1 MTDLIGGRLDYVF
14 DGVSTSLGYLQAGTI
29 RTLGIAGLTRTPVL
43 PDEPTISESGLPGF
57 DTTVWFGLFAPS
69 GTPKAAVELLNRK
82 MNAVLA
88 APQVKQALEK
98 LGVEAAGGSPDVLAA
113 KVRTEIQKWATI
125 VREKNIRL
133 EQ

>member
-1 MTDLIGGRLDYVF
+1 
-14 DGVSTSLGYLQAGTI
+14 
-29 RTLGIAGLTRTPVL
+29 VL
-43 PDEPTISESGLPGF
+43 PDEPTIAESGLPGF
-57 DTTVWFGLFAPS
+57 DTTVWFGLFAPA
-69 GTPKAAVELLNRK
+69 GTPKAAVELINRK
-82 MNAVLA
+82 ANAVLA

-98 LGVEAAGGSPDVLAA
+98 LGVEAAGGSPDVLAG